1 MRLFRISFHNQGK
14 VYEIYA
20 KRVFQGDLY
29 GFIEVSGLTFE
40 ETSAVL
46 VDPAVERLRS
56 EFKGVERTLI
66 PVHSVIRVDE
76 VEKEGPARVLEVG
89 EGGKVTP
96 FPVPAYPPRVD
107 PKPQG

>member
-20 KRVFQGDLY
+20 KRVYQGDLY
-29 GFIEVSGLTFE
+29 GFIEVSGLSFE

-66 PVHSVIRVDE
+66 PIHAVIRVDE
-76 VEKEGPARVLEVG
+76 VEKEGPARVLEVS
-89 EGGKVTP
+89 EVGKVTP
-96 FPVPAYPPRVD
+96 FPGPAYPPRID
-107 PKPQG
+107 PKPQP

>member
-20 KRVFQGDLY
+20 KRVYQGELW
-29 GFIEVSGLTFE
+29 GFIEISGLSFE
-40 ETSAVL
+40 ETSTVL

-66 PVHSVIRVDE
+66 PIQAVIRVDE
-76 VEKEGPARVLEVG
+76 VEKEGPARVLDLG

-96 FPVPAYPPRVD
+96 FPGTTYPPRID
-107 PKPQG
+107 PKPQT

>member
-20 KRVFQGDLY
+20 KRVYQGDLF
-29 GFIEVSGLTFE
+29 GFIEVSGLSFE

-46 VDPAVERLRS
+46 VDPSVERLRL

-66 PVHSVIRVDE
+66 PIHAVIRVDE
-76 VEKEGPARVLEVG
+76 VEKAGPARVLESS
-89 EGGKVTP
+89 EDSKVTP
-96 FPVPAYPPRVD
+96 FPGPTYPPRID
-107 PKPQG
+107 PNPRG